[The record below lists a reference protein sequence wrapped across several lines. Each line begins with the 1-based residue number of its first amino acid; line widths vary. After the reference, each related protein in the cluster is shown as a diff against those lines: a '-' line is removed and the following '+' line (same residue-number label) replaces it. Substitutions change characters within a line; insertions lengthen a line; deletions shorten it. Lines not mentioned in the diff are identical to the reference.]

1 MIRVKGT
8 TYYLKIPKKNAN
20 PRWNFRTAA
29 GAYLS
34 YTQPDLPRV
43 YGYNTLVKS
52 IPRPNSTPIEIDRQK
67 LFCFCSDCNR
77 SLNFFK
83 NILPVLVQ

>member
-34 YTQPDLPRV
+34 HTQPDLPRV

-52 IPRPNSTPIEIDRQK
+52 IPRPNSVPIEIDGQK
-67 LFCFCSDCNR
+67 LLLYLLTPLKTF
-77 SLNFFK
+77 
-83 NILPVLVQ
+83 